1 MDAIAGLLDGPRARE
16 AFLLRSSLDP
26 PWSLRIQDE
35 APLTVLSMVR
45 GEAWIV
51 PDGGDPVVLRTGDV
65 AVFRGPDPYTI
76 ADHPATAPF
85 IAIDPGQ
92 ECRVLVPGA

>member
-16 AFLLRSSLDP
+16 AFLLRSSMDP

-45 GEAWIV
+45 GEAWLM
-51 PDGGDPVVLRTGDV
+51 PDEGDTVLLPTEPEPGPAPQPVDSQ
-65 AVFRGPDPYTI
+65 PQP
-76 ADHPATAPF
+76 PSPSATP
-85 IAIDPGQ
+85 
-92 ECRVLVPGA
+92 